1 MNNSTSFN
9 IMNELNESDTNAFK
23 LNRKVI
29 IESDKVVTKDLKEAN
44 ETATFE
50 LDWANEDIANMENDQ
65 EKELTLIK
73 NVENTLKT
81 NDINAKVEVISLDG
95 DGFGGWPIV
104 KVTGPKEDL
113 AKNIGL
119 YYLNNNEDEIDY
131 SDIYDTYL
139 ENKES
144 KESKK
149 LKEEISARSNYDK
162 LENAIDEGIITKDQI
177 ADELMQALSD
187 DDLAYYLSNIFDFEN
202 EEDLE
207 ESEKSD
213 DTIGTFSIDVSF
225 DTDSKKDLLDK
236 VNEWLGP
243 IADKVKVT
251 VAKFPGY
258 SGWPTIKLTGDKGL
272 IANKLVSSD
281 YGDTVEEVI
290 DTFLEESEKK
300 EATNKIEEAEVKN
313 LQEVKSQGNIYML
326 KDDNKY
332 MVGENYNESE
342 GILENAEIYES
353 KDEADKDYLSR
364 CDIKKDN
371 KEADLDEGLKDTI
384 DNAVYNIKMK
394 HYQNKQKRLRS
405 KSEKYH
411 KKAYDLSNKVQDAYH
426 KWSDMEDKEIAKEMK
441 NKAAKENK

>member
-272 IANKLVSSD
+272 IANKLVSSG

>member
-1 MNNSTSFN
+1 MKS
-9 IMNELNESDTNAFK
+9 INEAMKKLQESK
-23 LNRKVI
+23 RI
-29 IESDKVVTKDLKEAN
+29 SLKEAN

-50 LDWANEDIANMENDQ
+50 LDWANEDIANMENNQ

-81 NDINAKVEVISLDG
+81 NKIGAKVEIVSIDG
-95 DGFGGWPIV
+95 DGFGSWPVV

-131 SDIYDTYL
+131 NDIYDTYL
-139 ENKES
+139 ENEDYWKDREAGKCYKCGKIIPDGEKYIIDGQQYCLDCKGDAEQELLDQPELERNIDNFNDYDES
-144 KESKK
+144 KTIKEDTEFYTDEA

-187 DDLAYYLSNIFDFEN
+187 DDLAYYLSNIFDFED

-207 ESEKSD
+207 ESEKNLTESD
-213 DTIGTFSIDVSF
+213 DKIGTFSIDVSI
-225 DTDSKKDLLDK
+225 DADSVKDLLNK
-236 VNEWLGP
+236 VNKWLGP

-251 VAKFPGY
+251 IEKFPRY

-272 IANKLVSSD
+272 IANKLVSSG

-300 EATNKIEEAEVKN
+300 EATNKIEEEKTKIT
-313 LQEVKSQGNIYML
+313 L
-326 KDDNKY
+326 DDIANKA
-332 MVGENYNESE
+332 SE
-342 GILENAEIYES
+342 LGYEILG
-353 KDEADKDYLSR
+353 DERD
-364 CDIKKDN
+364 
-371 KEADLDEGLKDTI
+371 DEGLTILVYKPESAETDNFDDFDNEELYSYLSTIPNVRYQI
-384 DNAVYNIKMK
+384 DNDDQSCLAIWLK
-394 HYQNKQKRLRS
+394 
-405 KSEKYH
+405 
-411 KKAYDLSNKVQDAYH
+411 
-426 KWSDMEDKEIAKEMK
+426 
-441 NKAAKENK
+441 

>member
-272 IANKLVSSD
+272 IANKLVSSG

-313 LQEVKSQGNIYML
+313 LQEIKSQGNIYML

-371 KEADLDEGLKDTI
+371 KEADLDENLKDTI
-384 DNAVYNIKMK
+384 DNAVYNTKMK

-411 KKAYDLSNKVQDAYH
+411 KKAYDLSNKAQDAYH

>member
-23 LNRKVI
+23 LNKKVI

-131 SDIYDTYL
+131 NDIYDTYL

-149 LKEEISARSNYDK
+149 LKEDECTCNKKELKEETSARSNYDK

-187 DDLAYYLSNIFDFEN
+187 DDLAYYLSNIFDFED

-207 ESEKSD
+207 ESEKNLTESD
-213 DTIGTFSIDVSF
+213 DKIGTFSIDVSI
-225 DTDSKKDLLDK
+225 DADSVRDLLNK
-236 VNEWLGP
+236 VNKWLGP

-251 VAKFPGY
+251 IEKFPGP

-272 IANKLVSSD
+272 IANKLVSAG

-384 DNAVYNIKMK
+384 DNAVYNTKMK

-411 KKAYDLSNKVQDAYH
+411 KKAYDLSNKAQDAYH
-426 KWSDMEDKEIAKEMK
+426 K
-441 NKAAKENK
+441 